1 MKSFLVFTLILLF
14 ACTGFSETHDST
26 VTQQSVENNSQV
38 IQSGDTLANLNK
50 LNGGIIR
57 FQISDEDKDILKN
70 NGLQV
75 TDQAVVIV
83 NDPSLLGKL
92 VMFEIKTF
100 ASDKE
105 WYINTLK
112 IESKSS
118 GVLVYVAS
126 DKIEMATGWRKDGK
140 IYVVI
145 AVIAVLFL
153 GVIGYLFMLDR
164 KIARLKN

>member
-1 MKSFLVFTLILLF
+1 MKSLIVFSLIILVAFSGF
-14 ACTGFSETHDST
+14 AEIHDSI
-26 VTQQSVENNSQV
+26 VTQQTVENNSQL

-57 FQISDEDKDILKN
+57 FQISDEDKEILKN
-70 NGLQV
+70 NGLQI

-83 NDPSLLGKL
+83 NDPSLLGKQ
-92 VMFEIKTF
+92 VMLDIKTF
-100 ASDKE
+100 ASDQE

-112 IESKSS
+112 IEKKAQS
-118 GVLVYVAS
+118 VLVYISS
-126 DKIEMATGWRKDGK
+126 DRIEMATGWRKDGK
-140 IYVVI
+140 IFVVI
-145 AVIAVLFL
+145 AVISVLFL

>member
-1 MKSFLVFTLILLF
+1 MKTLLVFILILLF
-14 ACTGFSETHDST
+14 ACTAFSETQDSIM
-26 VTQQSVENNSQV
+26 TQQAVENNNLL
-38 IQSGDTLANLNK
+38 IQSGDTLVNLNK

-57 FQISDEDKDILKN
+57 FQISDEDKEILKN
-70 NGLQV
+70 NGLQI
-75 TDQAVVIV
+75 TDQAAVIV
-83 NDPSLLGKL
+83 NDLSLLGKL
-92 VMFEIKTF
+92 VMLEIKTF

-140 IYVVI
+140 IFVVI

>member
-1 MKSFLVFTLILLF
+1 MKTLLVFILILLF
-14 ACTGFSETHDST
+14 ACTAFSETQDSIMA
-26 VTQQSVENNSQV
+26 QQAVENNNLL
-38 IQSGDTLANLNK
+38 IQSGDTLVNLNK

-57 FQISDEDKDILKN
+57 FQISDEDKEILKN
-70 NGLQV
+70 NGLQI
-75 TDQAVVIV
+75 TDQAALIV

-92 VMFEIKTF
+92 VMLEIKTF

-118 GVLVYVAS
+118 GVLVYVIS

-140 IYVVI
+140 IFVVI

>member
-1 MKSFLVFTLILLF
+1 MKSFLVFISILLF
-14 ACTGFSETHDST
+14 ASSFSQTHDI
-26 VTQQSVENNSQV
+26 VMVQQAVEN
-38 IQSGDTLANLNK
+38 ITRFIHAGDTLANLNK

-57 FQISDEDKDILKN
+57 FQISDDDKQILLR
-70 NGLQV
+70 NGLQI
-75 TDQAVVIV
+75 TEQAVVLV
-83 NDPSLLGKL
+83 NDPSLLQKSIML
-92 VMFEIKTF
+92 EIKTY
-100 ASDKE
+100 ASDQE

-112 IESKSS
+112 IESKPS
-118 GVLVYVAS
+118 GLLVYIAA